1 MDIRLTGWLFEAL
14 KSLDGRGSIVNICK
28 FVWKNHKEELEDS
41 GDLFYT
47 WQYDIRWA
55 AWKLRKEG
63 KMKSE
68 EISPKG
74 IWELS

>member
-1 MDIRLTGWLFEAL
+1 MDARLVDWLSEAL
-14 KSLDGRGSIVNICK
+14 TLLGGKGSIVEVCK
-28 FVWKNHKEELEDS
+28 FVWRNHKEELEDS

-55 AWKLRKEG
+55 AWQLRKEG
-63 KMKSE
+63 KMKSKE
-68 EISPKG
+68 TSPNG